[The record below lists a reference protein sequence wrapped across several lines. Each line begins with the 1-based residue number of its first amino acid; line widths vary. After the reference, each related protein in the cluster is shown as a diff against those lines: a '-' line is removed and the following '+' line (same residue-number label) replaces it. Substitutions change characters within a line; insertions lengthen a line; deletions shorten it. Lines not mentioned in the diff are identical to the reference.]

1 MPFLC
6 LASPVVTST
15 SISLSSNKI
24 QSGDILVPANP
35 GPPGKMAVKNGESIS
50 VYLSVLSEL
59 GLEDGQELYVAD
71 PTSPNSL
78 VFRLQLTAAM
88 E

>member
-1 MPFLC
+1 MTYDLIDLTQLLFLAD
-6 LASPVVTST
+6 L
-15 SISLSSNKI
+15 IS
-24 QSGDILVPANP
+24 
-35 GPPGKMAVKNGESIS
+35 M
-50 VYLSVLSEL
+50 LSEL

-78 VFRLQLTAAM
+78 VFRLQISGAM